1 MLPEPEPDCKSIER
15 IQHETPRAQM
25 HSIHSLDAV
34 ILTAAILTFN
44 LYAKAVQQKNSTSK
58 ISWYL
63 CFPVHVYE

>member
-1 MLPEPEPDCKSIER
+1 
-15 IQHETPRAQM
+15 M
-25 HSIHSLDAV
+25 HSILSLGAV